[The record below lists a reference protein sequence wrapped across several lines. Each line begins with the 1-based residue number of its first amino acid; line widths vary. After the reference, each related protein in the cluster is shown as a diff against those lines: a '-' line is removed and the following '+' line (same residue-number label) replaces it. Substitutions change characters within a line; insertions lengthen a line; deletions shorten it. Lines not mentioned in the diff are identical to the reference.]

1 MNAED
6 FIIKHIRNQLIQG
19 GADMVSVN
27 QATEMC
33 LQEYRRRST
42 FKPDVMTYLLDK
54 AKKFV
59 SRQKKRQK
67 G

>member
-1 MNAED
+1 
-6 FIIKHIRNQLIQG
+6 
-19 GADMVSVN
+19 MVSVN

>member
-1 MNAED
+1 
-6 FIIKHIRNQLIQG
+6 
-19 GADMVSVN
+19 MVSVN

-33 LQEYRRRST
+33 LQEYRCRST

-54 AKKFV
+54 AKRFIGNKN
-59 SRQKKRQK
+59 RRNKANLNPIKNHGGNR

>member
-1 MNAED
+1 
-6 FIIKHIRNQLIQG
+6 
-19 GADMVSVN
+19 MVSVN

-33 LQEYRRRST
+33 LQAYRSRSS

-54 AKKFV
+54 AKRFIGNKN
-59 SRQKKRQK
+59 RRNKANLNPIKNHGGNR